1 MSKFIANSIMMIK
14 PSNFNYNEQTSIN
27 NHYQKNHKIY
37 DLTEIQKNVAVE
49 FNDFVNKLKKNNIDV
64 NIFNDNNSLFT
75 PDSIFP
81 NNWISFHE
89 NKTIILY
96 PMFAKNRRLERR
108 VDIIEKLRVKYNVE
122 KFNLIDL
129 SVYEKDYKYLEGT
142 GSMIL
147 DRHNKIIYSSLS
159 ERTNKTLLDKVSS
172 ILDYELLVFK
182 SFQTVKEKKFPIYH
196 TNVMMSLGDTFAIIC
211 DSLIINSKERNSV
224 MNSLRNSGKEIILLN
239 ENQINSFAGNM
250 ILLKNKKNANFLIMS
265 NSAYNSLS
273 SHQIDNIQS
282 HVKIIK
288 SNLST
293 IEYYGGGG
301 ARCMITELF
310 F

>member
-1 MSKFIANSIMMIK
+1 MMIK

>member
-1 MSKFIANSIMMIK
+1 MIK

>member
-1 MSKFIANSIMMIK
+1 MGAAD
-14 PSNFNYNEQTSIN
+14 PAT
-27 NHYQKNHKIY
+27 
-37 DLTEIQKNVAVE
+37 
-49 FNDFVNKLKKNNIDV
+49 
-64 NIFNDNNSLFT
+64 LFT
-75 PDSIFP
+75 Q
-81 NNWISFHE
+81 
-89 NKTIILY
+89 
-96 PMFAKNRRLERR
+96 MGRRLAPRACKPFGLSHSTET
-108 VDIIEKLRVKYNVE
+108 LR
-122 KFNLIDL
+122 
-129 SVYEKDYKYLEGT
+129 S
-142 GSMIL
+142 S
-147 DRHNKIIYSSLS
+147 KII
-159 ERTNKTLLDKVSS
+159 TPK
-172 ILDYELLVFK
+172 IF
-182 SFQTVKEKKFPIYH
+182 
-196 TNVMMSLGDTFAIIC
+196 
-211 DSLIINSKERNSV
+211 
-224 MNSLRNSGKEIILLN
+224 KEIILLN

>member
-1 MSKFIANSIMMIK
+1 MSKFIANSVMMIK

-27 NHYQKNHKIY
+27 NHYQKNNKLY
-37 DLTEIQKNVAVE
+37 DLTAIQKNVAVE
-49 FNDFVNKLKKNNIDV
+49 FNEFVNKLKKNNIDV
-64 NIFNDNNSLFT
+64 NIFNDNSSLYT

-129 SVYEKDYKYLEGT
+129 SVYEKEYKYLEGT

-172 ILDYELLVFK
+172 ILNYELLLFK
-182 SFQTVKEKKFPIYH
+182 SFQTVKEKKFPVYH

-211 DSLIINSKERNSV
+211 DSLIKNSKERNSV
-224 MNSLRNSGKEIILLN
+224 MNSLRKSGKEIISLN

-250 ILLKNKKNANFLIMS
+250 ILLKNKKNINFLIMS

-273 SHQIDNIQS
+273 SHQIDNIKS

>member
-1 MSKFIANSIMMIK
+1 MSKFIANSVMMIK

-27 NHYQKNHKIY
+27 NHYQKNNKLY
-37 DLTEIQKNVAVE
+37 DLTAIQKNVAVE
-49 FNDFVNKLKKNNIDV
+49 FNEFVNKLKKNNIDV
-64 NIFNDNNSLFT
+64 NIFNDNISLYT

-129 SVYEKDYKYLEGT
+129 SFYEKEYKYLEGT

-172 ILDYELLVFK
+172 ILNYELLLFK
-182 SFQTVKEKKFPIYH
+182 SFQTVKEKKFPVYH

-211 DSLIINSKERNSV
+211 DSLIKNSKERNSV
-224 MNSLRNSGKEIILLN
+224 MNSLRKSGKEIISLN

-250 ILLKNKKNANFLIMS
+250 ILLKNKKNINLLIMS

-273 SHQIDNIQS
+273 SHQIDNIKS